1 MKVGILIKKPESVFC
16 NGCIQQS
23 FFVQK
28 LLKKCGIECD
38 LMSIENDFINFEVVN
53 QEVVCVKNV
62 IQFLEYDVV
71 LMISLILQ
79 PSDENQKQILE
90 FLKTHNI
97 KIIDVICGN
106 LFTLLQEEIVFDVHH
121 IIKNYVNEYVNEY
134 WILEMYDYMKDFIRM
149 LTKKPVYT
157 LSYVWDN
164 DIILTYIEKISKELE
179 TNKILCE
186 NNNNKINIII
196 YEPNM
201 SIHKNSLIPLLIAET
216 YYTKY
221 KCVNKV
227 YIFNGTKMKENN
239 SSFLSTLNI
248 TKDNKLETHGRI
260 IMPETLNIIQKN
272 NNFKNIVL
280 SYTHLNNL
288 NFLHL
293 ELFTMGYPIVH
304 NCQPFKDNGLY
315 YNDFDFQNAV
325 ECIEKARIH
334 HTSSYIKTITKNCL
348 ETFSSTNVYRQ
359 MDWKKN
365 LDRLCDIDIDI
376 DIHIEEKQKCTP
388 IKRFYNGEGVI
399 IVDDCSDDI
408 TTITK
413 HFRFSYELTNEIDT
427 TKSRFKTGI
436 GVLKSNI
443 ISHESDIL
451 DNIYKKQCYH
461 YYDVF
466 HNIVYNKFIND

>member
-1 MKVGILIKKPESVFC
+1 MRAGILIKKPESVFC

-23 FFVQK
+23 FFIQK
-28 LLKKCGIECD
+28 LLKNCGIECD
-38 LMSIENDFINFEVVN
+38 LMSIENDFVNFEVVN
-53 QEVVCVKNV
+53 QEVVSVKN
-62 IQFLEYDVV
+62 IKTFLEYDVV
-71 LMISLILQ
+71 LMISLTLQ

-90 FLKTHNI
+90 FLKTNNV
-97 KIIDVICGN
+97 KIVDVICGN
-106 LFTLLQEEIVFDVHH
+106 LFTLLQEEFVFDVHH

-134 WILEMYDYMKDFIRM
+134 WILEMYDYMKDFIKI

-164 DIILTYIEKISKELE
+164 DIITKYIDKISTELE
-179 TNKILCE
+179 TNKIICE

-227 YIFNGTKMKENN
+227 YIFNGTKIKENN
-239 SSFLSTLNI
+239 YSFLSTLNI
-248 TKDNKLETHGRI
+248 MKDNKLETHGRI
-260 IMPETLNIIQKN
+260 IMPDTLNIIQKN
-272 NNFKNIVL
+272 NNFKNVVL

-304 NCQPFKDNGLY
+304 NCQPFQDNELY
-315 YNDFDFQNAV
+315 YTDFDFQNAV

-334 HTSSYIKTITKNCL
+334 HTSSYIKTITKRCL
-348 ETFSSTNVYRQ
+348 EAFSSANVYRQ
-359 MDWKKN
+359 MNWNTN
-365 LDRLCDIDIDI
+365 LHRLCDIN
-376 DIHIEEKQKCTP
+376 IEDKQKCIP

-399 IVDDCSDDI
+399 IVDDCIDEII
-408 TTITK
+408 TIIK
-413 HFRFSYELTNEIDT
+413 HFNFSYELTNEIDT
-427 TKSRFKTGI
+427 TKSRFKSGI
-436 GVLKSNI
+436 YVFKRDI
-443 ISHESDIL
+443 ISQESYIL
-451 DNIYKKQCYH
+451 DNIYKKQCYDYH
-461 YYDVF
+461 DVF